1 MNSKFKWI
9 LVLCGLVVLI
19 GGAYVAYDK
28 LAPMMEEMKLR
39 DEASAA
45 SEESSDS
52 PVIEDSAVE
61 DSVTEES
68 VVEEATVEDSGDVLM
83 AADFPL
89 YDAEGNSVQFLDLID
104 KPTIL
109 NFWAST
115 CGPCKSEMPHFQKA
129 YETYGDEY
137 NFIFVNYLGFY
148 GETEEDALAYLA
160 DNGYTFATY
169 FDHDQVGAYT
179 YGIYS
184 IPTTAFFS
192 ADGEFLGGVQGAMS
206 EAALEYYI
214 AEYFG

>member
-1 MNSKFKWI
+1 
-9 LVLCGLVVLI
+9 
-19 GGAYVAYDK
+19 
-28 LAPMMEEMKLR
+28 
-39 DEASAA
+39 
-45 SEESSDS
+45 
-52 PVIEDSAVE
+52 
-61 DSVTEES
+61 
-68 VVEEATVEDSGDVLM
+68 
-83 AADFPL
+83 
-89 YDAEGNSVQFLDLID
+89 
-104 KPTIL
+104 
-109 NFWAST
+109 
-115 CGPCKSEMPHFQKA
+115 MPHFQKA

-160 DNGYTFATY
+160 DNGYTFSTY

-214 AEYFG
+214 AEYFGWTISNTALFMHKNKATNRGSIPGSPPFLFTRFRRSVLQSLQ

>member
-1 MNSKFKWI
+1 MNSKLKWI
-9 LVLCGLVVLI
+9 LILFGLVLLI

-39 DEASAA
+39 DEGSIII
-45 SEESSDS
+45 EESSAADLD
-52 PVIEDSAVE
+52 EDAADTTSSA
-61 DSVTEES
+61 
-68 VVEEATVEDSGDVLM
+68 EDSGDVLM

-115 CGPCKSEMPHFQKA
+115 CGPCKSEMPHFQEA

-148 GETEEDALAYLA
+148 GETEEDALEYLA
-160 DNGYTFATY
+160 DNGYTFPTY

-184 IPTTAFFS
+184 IPTTAFIS

-206 EAALEYYI
+206 EAALKYYI
-214 AEYFG
+214 EEFFG

>member
-1 MNSKFKWI
+1 MNSKLKWI
-9 LVLCGLVVLI
+9 LILCGLVILI

-39 DEASAA
+39 
-45 SEESSDS
+45 EEGN
-52 PVIEDSAVE
+52 I
-61 DSVTEES
+61 VTEES
-68 VVEEATVEDSGDVLM
+68 SVTNLEVDDSNTASSAEDSADVLM

-160 DNGYTFATY
+160 DNGYTFPTY

-184 IPTTAFFS
+184 IPTTAFIS
-192 ADGEFLGGVQGAMS
+192 RYKTYCITVCGRFL
-206 EAALEYYI
+206 
-214 AEYFG
+214 